1 MWTSRRCWVVTRRR
15 WVSGVDGS
23 PSGAWMVFP
32 TIRGRVR
39 RAGLWIPRWRRCWS
53 RLWRRPRRGLR
64 IGLPGR
70 WPGRRGSRRRRF
82 LRSGGRSV
90 SGRTGPKTSRSHPT
104 PSSWKR
110 IVDLVGMYLNPPGR
124 GGGALCGP
132 QIPDP
137 SPGPNRA
144 HPAPHGR
151 HPRSGA
157 PTTFRRKRRHQP
169 RGRVG
174 YRHRQGHHVY
184 DPTQPVGGVPTV
196 PEPDQPRSPPRPR
209 SPSHLGQRLHPQ
221 NRVHPTPA
229 RHPRFAFHFTPP
241 TRHRRTS
248 SSAGP
253 PNSPPNR
260 YAAAPTDRY
269 TNSPTPSTT
278 GPNTGSKTHDHSYG
292 TKPPTRYSATSPA
305 IYNEFPRQDT
315 SWTRFRF

>member
-110 IVDLVGMYLNPPGR
+110 IVDLVGLYLNPPGR

-144 HPAPHGR
+144 HPAAHGR
-151 HPRSGA
+151 HSRAAHPQPSAANGVTNLGAVLDTATGKVITSMTPRNRSEE
-157 PTTFRRKRRHQP
+157 FRRFLNQINREVPPDLEVHLILDNASTHKTASIQRRL
-169 RGRVG
+169 R
-174 YRHRQGHHVY
+174 
-184 DPTQPVGGVPTV
+184 
-196 PEPDQPRSPPRPR
+196 
-209 SPSHLGQRLHPQ
+209 
-221 NRVHPTPA
+221 

-241 TRHRRTS
+241 TRHR
-248 SSAGP
+248 
-253 PNSPPNR
+253 
-260 YAAAPTDRY
+260 
-269 TNSPTPSTT
+269 
-278 GPNTGSKTHDHSYG
+278 
-292 TKPPTRYSATSPA
+292 
-305 IYNEFPRQDT
+305 
-315 SWTRFRF
+315 